1 MAADANNKRLIAV
14 RTLRQYWESLLSRLK
29 QPSTGRGRQTT
40 GSDVLEHEVSTL
52 SSQNRAL
59 TEQVQRFRTDLER
72 VCNEENRQ
80 IADLEQVLHN
90 LESVRGEDVRKL
102 AELESSNSR
111 LATAREADSAII
123 LDLGKRL
130 AEIETERVQARDQ
143 VKALEDALS
152 ETSSRLLK
160 TDTQIR
166 DLQVQ
171 SVEQLRQFDV
181 SLSDTGNRLESMDN
195 QVRILGIKLENERQ
209 HVLKNFQVMQ
219 SRVHKQNYRLNW
231 TITAAVFALLL
242 GAAVGGVQLWH
253 GQKNAAM
260 LSDMS
265 RDIKNLM
272 AAVNGG
278 LSGETT
284 MDNLPLEEEL
294 QPPDVD
300 SSTVADA
307 TPANVAVETA
317 QPAAFD
323 TAVSGEP
330 EPDRV
335 LSGNTSGRA
344 RTIFSAGE
352 RQYTRQDA
360 REFFEDNAANG
371 DVTTL
376 PNGVQYRVVKFGSG
390 RSPTLADQV
399 VVSYVGIRPD
409 GAVTTETYSRGAPK
423 TFSMK
428 QVMPGWQEALL
439 EMREGAEFELYVPSN
454 VASTGGVRKRGLRGF
469 EPSIYLIE
477 LLQVVDNAAT
487 DTSGPV
493 N

>member
-14 RTLRQYWESLLSRLK
+14 RTLRQYWERLLSRLK
-29 QPSTGRGRQTT
+29 QPSAAHSRQTT
-40 GSDVLEHEVSTL
+40 GSDVLEHELSAI

-59 TEQVQRFRTDLER
+59 AEQVQQYRTDLER
-72 VCNEENRQ
+72 VRDEENRQ
-80 IADLEQVLHN
+80 IVELDQVRHSLEIA
-90 LESVRGEDVRKL
+90 RDEDSRKL

-111 LATAREADSAII
+111 LATAREADSAKI

-130 AEIETERVQARDQ
+130 AEIETERDQARDQ
-143 VKALEDALS
+143 VQALEDAL
-152 ETSSRLLK
+152 TDTTSRLQK
-160 TDTQIR
+160 TDIQIR
-166 DLQVQ
+166 NLQVQ
-171 SVEQLRQFDV
+171 SVEQLRQLED
-181 SLSDTGNRLESMDN
+181 SLSDAGNRLESMDN

-242 GAAVGGVQLWH
+242 GAVAGGVQLWH
-253 GQKNAAM
+253 GQKNAVM

-265 RDIKNLM
+265 RDIKTVM
-272 AAVNGG
+272 TAVNRG
-278 LSGETT
+278 LSGTTT
-284 MDNLPLEEEL
+284 MDDLPLEEEL
-294 QPPDVD
+294 QPHAAD
-300 SSTVADA
+300 SGALMDA
-307 TPANVAVETA
+307 TPAYAAAETA
-317 QPAAFD
+317 QPAATED
-323 TAVSGEP
+323 TASSESEP
-330 EPDRV
+330 GRV
-335 LSGNTSGRA
+335 LSGNPPGRA

-360 REFFEDNAANG
+360 RKFFEDNAANA

-376 PNGVQYRVVKFGSG
+376 PNGVQYRVVRFGSG
-390 RSPTLADQV
+390 KSPTLADQV

-409 GAVTTETYSRGAPK
+409 GEVTTETYSDGAPM

-428 QVMPGWQEALL
+428 QVMPGWQEVLL

-487 DTSGPV
+487 DPAGPA